1 MPRIIS
7 PFFQPRLGAGGTY
20 NGLRMSLPFPRGSRT
35 AILMQAGISILVIAL
50 VDWRFDVNI
59 SFGFLYLFPMLM
71 VGGCLN
77 QWQIAAVAA
86 LCTGLGEAFDPFPWA
101 AAVGIPRLI
110 LTFAAF
116 FGAGLFVFESTRNR
130 LLASQHLRDVEHQ

>member
-1 MPRIIS
+1 MLVR
-7 PFFQPRLGAGGTY
+7 
-20 NGLRMSLPFPRGSRT
+20 
-35 AILMQAGISILVIAL
+35 AGIAILVIAL
-50 VDWRFDVNI
+50 VDWRLDVDI

-101 AAVGIPRLI
+101 AGGGH
-110 LTFAAF
+110 TAADPY
-116 FGAGLFVFESTRNR
+116 
-130 LLASQHLRDVEHQ
+130 LRGFLWRGSVRF